1 MAGKITTQLTG
12 HKTGNLT
19 VGIKNSQ
26 GQQVLSPP
34 LTHSSAQGGSSD
46 CSKDP
51 SAQGCFSDS
60 FRKNLTVGQYGNV
73 VATWDTVS
81 VTVPVSFFA
90 IGYTHFTQYNTPYHS
105 QCSDKQQAAAIIYKM
120 DSENC
125 YYKTLMLGHDF
136 IDTAGSGRNGTG
148 VYDTNGTNTVLK
160 AYSAGASNVC
170 PLTGG
175 FDPAHTFFS
184 VDVGGNP
191 ITTVTGAA
199 GNTLSDGTGASSSVN
214 ANNPRPGSLAVDPC
228 ATNAPAWAQ
237 KGCTSIVSPPVYLF
251 SRSRRGS
258 SDPILLFD
266 QNDTND
272 ARDLRLVQDLCPAC
286 KNQATQQSS
295 TDAHIDMYN
304 GTSKSCS
311 AGVVGDYGYR
321 YAIRLR

>member
-1 MAGKITTQLTG
+1 MTLAI
-12 HKTGNLT
+12 ND
-19 VGIKNSQ
+19 SQ
-26 GQQVLSPP
+26 GQQELSPS

-46 CSKDP
+46 CSQNP

-81 VTVPVSFFA
+81 VTVPVSFFV

-105 QCSDKQQAAAIIYKM
+105 QCSANQQAAAIIYKM
-120 DSENC
+120 DSEYC
-125 YYKTLMLGHDF
+125 YYKTLMLGTGF
-136 IDTAGSGRNGTG
+136 LTAAGSGRNGTG
-148 VYDTNGTNTVLK
+148 GYDANGANIVLK

-170 PLTGG
+170 PLTAG
-175 FDPAHTFFS
+175 FDSAHTFFS
-184 VDVGGNP
+184 VDAGGNT

-199 GNTLSDGTGASSSVN
+199 GNTLTDGTGAASTVN

-237 KGCTSIVSPPVYLF
+237 SGCTTIVSPPVYLF
-251 SRSRRGS
+251 SRSRKGT
-258 SDPILLFD
+258 SDSVLLFD

-295 TDAHIDMYN
+295 TAAHIDMYN
-304 GTSKSCS
+304 GTSQSCS
-311 AGVVGDYGYR
+311 AGVVGDYGYY